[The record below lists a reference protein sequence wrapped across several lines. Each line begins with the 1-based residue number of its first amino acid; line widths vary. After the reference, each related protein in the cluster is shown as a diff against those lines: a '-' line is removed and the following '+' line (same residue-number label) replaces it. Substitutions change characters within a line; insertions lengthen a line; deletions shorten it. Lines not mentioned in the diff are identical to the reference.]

1 MSCEIEEE
9 SPSRYGHGGV
19 TNLDGIREEIETE
32 RRSSEFSG
40 GGDHDGG
47 AAVYVAVGNATKG
60 CEESSMDALRWALKH
75 AVTHPPSSFLVFLV
89 NIFPETKHI
98 PSPLGMI
105 PMSQVNPEQ
114 KENHMAQERS
124 KRSQFLHKFLDVCS
138 ASQVKVETI
147 LVESDT
153 EAKAILDLIPICN
166 IQKLVLGIS
175 KPNLRRMRSKRG
187 SCTADQILQNAPEF
201 CQVKIICEGKE
212 VATDQLESPSPS
224 PSPGPS
230 PRSAHGPRHHQNQ
243 TTQSESVG
251 CSCFKAKVFQ

>member
-9 SPSRYGHGGV
+9 SPSRYGDGGV
-19 TNLDGIREEIETE
+19 SNLDGIREEIETA
-32 RRSSEFSG
+32 FSG
-40 GGDHDGG
+40 GGDHDG

-60 CEESSMDALRWALKH
+60 CEESSMDALRWALKN
-75 AVTHPPSSFLVFLV
+75 AVVTHPPSSFLVFLV

-105 PMSQVNPEQ
+105 PLSQVNPEQ

-124 KRSQFLHKFLDVCS
+124 KRSQFLQKFLHVCS

-166 IQKLVLGIS
+166 IKKLVLGIS

-201 CQVKIICEGKE
+201 CEVKIICEGKE

-230 PRSAHGPRHHQNQ
+230 PRSAHGPRQLQNQ
-243 TTQSESVG
+243 TQSESVG
-251 CSCFKAKVFQ
+251 CGCFKAKVFQ